1 MLSSKGSLRTRLF
14 LLFGLALL
22 IGGTVLLFA
31 ANTFAQRSA
40 DQLYDKL
47 LESAALTAID
57 NLSVIEQ
64 QLHFDLP
71 YASLATLALSEDDR
85 VLYSLIDSQAQVLTG
100 YHFVQPQL
108 PEQMREKHQQGLP
121 YFFNHPY
128 QGEMF
133 RFVVLERRLLELGMQ
148 DTIYLQMGQSRLA
161 RDQLAADLTFKATLG
176 VGGLII
182 LGWLFV
188 WLTAGWSLRPLLKIE
203 QELATKQPT
212 DLTALSTQVPMEAAH
227 LVEAINKFMGRLQRN
242 QDRNHAFIAEA
253 AHQLRTPL
261 ASLQAQAELATEEHD
276 IISIQNRTQRI
287 LRNARETNTRISQL
301 LNYATLAHRA
311 DVLLPEPIIL
321 SEAVSQTL
329 VDLAPIAL
337 TQDVELSFD
346 NHIGETCISADL
358 EAIKE
363 ILRNLVD
370 NALKYG
376 QPVSGS
382 ASINVS
388 LEFTADKD
396 WVILQVQD
404 TGQGLAPELLSQ
416 VTQRF
421 GRGELNQQSGSGLGL
436 AIVEQ
441 LVHGMQGRLELA
453 NAVDSGLSA
462 RVFLKISLCQS

>member
-14 LLFGLALL
+14 LLFGLVLL
-22 IGGTVLLFA
+22 IGGAFLLFA
-31 ANTFAQRSA
+31 ANTLAQRSV

-47 LESAALTAID
+47 LESAALTAVD
-57 NLSVIEQ
+57 NLSVVEQ

-85 VLYSLIDSQAQVLTG
+85 VLYSLIDSKAQIITG
-100 YHFVQPQL
+100 YDFVQPTM
-108 PEQMREKHQQGLP
+108 PEQMRDQHQQGLP

-128 QGEMF
+128 QGELF

-188 WLTAGWSLRPLLKIE
+188 WLTSGWSLRPLLKIE
-203 QELATKQPT
+203 QELTTKQPT
-212 DLTALSTQVPMEAAH
+212 DLTALSTQVPTETAH
-227 LVEAINKFMGRLQRN
+227 LVDAINNFMGRLQRN

-261 ASLQAQAELATEEHD
+261 ASLQAQAELASEEQD
-276 IISIQNRTQRI
+276 IATLQKRSQRI

-311 DVLLPEPIIL
+311 DVLLPEPIVL
-321 SEAVSQTL
+321 SEVVSQTL
-329 VDLAPIAL
+329 ADLAPIAL
-337 TQDVELSFD
+337 TQAVELGFD
-346 NHIGETCISADL
+346 NHIGEANITADP

-376 QPVSGS
+376 QPLTGQ
-382 ASINVS
+382 AQINIS
-388 LEFTADKD
+388 LEPVADKD

-404 TGQGLAPELLSQ
+404 FGLGVSPELLSQ

-421 GRGELNQQSGSGLGL
+421 GRGELQQQSGSGLGL

-453 NAVDSGLSA
+453 NAPEGGLIA
-462 RVFLKISLCQS
+462 RVFLKVSL

>member
-14 LLFGLALL
+14 LLFGLVLL
-22 IGGTVLLFA
+22 IGGAFLLFA
-31 ANTFAQRSA
+31 ANTLAQRSV

-47 LESAALTAID
+47 LESAALTAVD
-57 NLSVIEQ
+57 NLSVVEQ

-85 VLYSLIDSQAQVLTG
+85 VLYSLIDSKAQVITG
-100 YHFVQPQL
+100 YDFVQPTM
-108 PEQMREKHQQGLP
+108 PEQMREQHQQGLP

-128 QGEMF
+128 QGELF

-188 WLTAGWSLRPLLKIE
+188 WLTSGWSLRPLLKIE
-203 QELATKQPT
+203 QELTTKQPT
-212 DLTALSTQVPMEAAH
+212 DLTALSTQVPTETAH
-227 LVEAINKFMGRLQRN
+227 LVDAINNFMGRLQRN

-261 ASLQAQAELATEEHD
+261 ASLQAQAELASEEQD
-276 IISIQNRTQRI
+276 IATLQKRSQRI

-311 DVLLPEPIIL
+311 DVLLPEPIVL
-321 SEAVSQTL
+321 SEVVSQTL
-329 VDLAPIAL
+329 ADLAPIAL
-337 TQDVELSFD
+337 TQAVELGFD
-346 NHIGETCISADL
+346 NHIGEANITADP

-376 QPVSGS
+376 QPLTGQ
-382 ASINVS
+382 AQINIS
-388 LEFTADKD
+388 LEPTADKA
-396 WVILQVQD
+396 WVLLQVQD
-404 TGQGLAPELLSQ
+404 FGLGVSPELLSQ

-421 GRGELNQQSGSGLGL
+421 GRGELQQQSGSGLGL

-453 NAVDSGLSA
+453 NAPEGGLIA
-462 RVFLKISLCQS
+462 RVFLKVSL

>member
-1 MLSSKGSLRTRLF
+1 
-14 LLFGLALL
+14 
-22 IGGTVLLFA
+22 
-31 ANTFAQRSA
+31 
-40 DQLYDKL
+40 
-47 LESAALTAID
+47 
-57 NLSVIEQ
+57 
-64 QLHFDLP
+64 
-71 YASLATLALSEDDR
+71 
-85 VLYSLIDSQAQVLTG
+85 
-100 YHFVQPQL
+100 
-108 PEQMREKHQQGLP
+108 
-121 YFFNHPY
+121 
-128 QGEMF
+128 
-133 RFVVLERRLLELGMQ
+133 
-148 DTIYLQMGQSRLA
+148 
-161 RDQLAADLTFKATLG
+161 
-176 VGGLII
+176 
-182 LGWLFV
+182 
-188 WLTAGWSLRPLLKIE
+188 
-203 QELATKQPT
+203 
-212 DLTALSTQVPMEAAH
+212 
-227 LVEAINKFMGRLQRN
+227 
-242 QDRNHAFIAEA
+242 
-253 AHQLRTPL
+253 
-261 ASLQAQAELATEEHD
+261 
-276 IISIQNRTQRI
+276 